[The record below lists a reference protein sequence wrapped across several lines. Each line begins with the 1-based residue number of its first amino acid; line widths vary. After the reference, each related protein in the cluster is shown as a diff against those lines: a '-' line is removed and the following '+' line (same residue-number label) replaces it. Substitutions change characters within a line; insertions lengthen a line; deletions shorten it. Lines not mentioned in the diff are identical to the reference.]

1 MEEKEIVNL
10 FIERFKNE
18 FYIDTEQWDDS
29 GKNRIDLIITHKEH
43 GFQFGIECKNGKTKK
58 GTEVGNI
65 VRQASRYSTANWRGQ
80 RIPIFLVPQLSKN
93 VFVCP
98 VEKIEIGHDIFIY
111 KDRHHNDSIKD
122 HTFNGFLGAFNVG
135 EVRKLTHYG
144 KRYGFIFSNQ
154 LIYES
159 DTYNDYSYFHKN
171 NYQLLINKINNYDHL
186 S

>member
-10 FIERFKNE
+10 FIERFENE

-58 GTEVGNI
+58 GTDLGNI
-65 VRQASRYSTANWRGQ
+65 VRQASRYSTANWKGQ
-80 RIPIFLVPQLSKN
+80 RIPIFLVPMLSKN

-98 VEKIEIGHDIFIY
+98 VEKIEIAPDIFIY
-111 KDRHHNDSIKD
+111 KDRHHSDSHKD

-135 EVRKLTHYG
+135 EVKRTSHYV
-144 KRYGFIFSNQ
+144 KNYAFTFSNEI
-154 LIYES
+154 IYES
-159 DTYNDYSYFHKN
+159 YHTGQTNFDIKRYDYLIKK
-171 NYQLLINKINNYDHL
+171 INKYDHIR
-186 S
+186 